1 MTETQAVLWLVGVVG
16 SVCAGVVTLDKV
28 LDIINKY
35 IKKAKAPDD
44 AQDRRLD
51 ELEKRLD
58 KLESNQ
64 TTTAEALARDLRRLD
79 NQDEVNR
86 LIISGI
92 RNLLKSKLT
101 GNNLDAIQR
110 DADALDEYLMKGAS
124 TWKQS

>member
-1 MTETQAVLWLVGVVG
+1 MSETEAILWLVGVVG

-64 TTTAEALARDLRRLD
+64 TTTTEALARDLRRLD

>member
-1 MTETQAVLWLVGVVG
+1 MSETEAILWLVGVVG
-16 SVCAGVVTLDKV
+16 SVCAGVVTLDKA
-28 LDIINKY
+28 LDIVHKY
-35 IKKAKAPDD
+35 IKKAKEPDD
-44 AQDRRLD
+44 AQNKRLD

-58 KLESNQ
+58 NLENSQ
-64 TTTAEALARDLRRLD
+64 TTTTKALARDLRRLD

-92 RNLLKSKLT
+92 RNLLKGQLT
-101 GNNLDAIQR
+101 GNNLDAMQR

>member
-58 KLESNQ
+58 KLENSQ
-64 TTTAEALARDLRRLD
+64 TTTTEALARDLRRLD

-92 RNLLKSKLT
+92 RNLLKGQLT
-101 GNNLDAIQR
+101 GNNLDAMQR

>member
-1 MTETQAVLWLVGVVG
+1 MSETEAILWLVGVVG
-16 SVCAGVVTLDKV
+16 SICAGVVTLDKV
-28 LDIINKY
+28 LDIVHKY
-35 IKKAKAPDD
+35 IKKAKEPDD
-44 AQDRRLD
+44 AQNKRLD

-58 KLESNQ
+58 NLENSQ
-64 TTTAEALARDLRRLD
+64 TTTTEALARDLRRLD

-92 RNLLKSKLT
+92 RNLLKGQLT
-101 GNNLDAIQR
+101 GNNLDAMQR